1 MHDRSSTTLPS
12 REHDA
17 AMPALVLDVLDR
29 LDEVRYATETEAGA
43 DDKAPQTVH
52 KTHQPWYPQISILC
66 TVESKDV
73 LCNVTRMMLHTR

>member
-12 REHDA
+12 RKHNA

-43 DDKAPQTVH
+43 DD
-52 KTHQPWYPQISILC
+52 
-66 TVESKDV
+66 
-73 LCNVTRMMLHTR
+73 